1 MEEQSFSPAQSGG
14 VPMVEIHDRAE
25 QNWREA
31 EIKAKTIGHFARHLA
46 DRGNQREMLNKYE

>member
-1 MEEQSFSPAQSGG
+1 
-14 VPMVEIHDRAE
+14 MVEIHDRAE